1 MWHSVFCVLALKPEE
16 LDGIEWW
23 SLWVLL
29 FIRSLSTVVSFAV
42 EQKLMTMNNLI
53 IAQARMCNI
62 VEAEHIPA
70 TRNLFYS
77 HFGVLHARH
86 IKSML
91 KIE

>member
-1 MWHSVFCVLALKPEE
+1 MGLNDDLCECCFSFVHS
-16 LDGIEWW
+16 
-23 SLWVLL
+23 
-29 FIRSLSTVVSFAV
+29 RTVVSFAV

-70 TRNLFYS
+70 TQNLFYS